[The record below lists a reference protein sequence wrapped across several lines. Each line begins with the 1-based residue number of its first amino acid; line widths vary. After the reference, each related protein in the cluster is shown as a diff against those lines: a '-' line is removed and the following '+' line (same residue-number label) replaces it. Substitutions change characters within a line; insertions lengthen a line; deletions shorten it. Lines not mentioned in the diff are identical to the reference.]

1 MGQGRGGLYSYTWLE
16 NILKTNLRNAER
28 ILPEYQDLKVGD
40 TVRLT
45 PKERYNLALEVAV
58 IEPAR
63 ALVLRT
69 PAQENGD
76 RLKRVEAGYPDGTWA
91 FILEPLDEQTTR
103 LIVRWRSYYRPSLPG
118 LLFNQYGLEPVHF
131 MMERK
136 MLLGI
141 KKRAEWASHRKP
153 DPAEKALETTKLNRE
168 TALAP
173 R

>member
-1 MGQGRGGLYSYTWLE
+1 VQHPRYISTRAVTINARPKDVWPWLVQMGQGRGGLYSYTWLE

-91 FILEPLDEQTTR
+91 FVLEPLDEQATR
-103 LIVRWRSYYRPSLPG
+103 LIVRWRSYYRPSLQDCCSIS
-118 LLFNQYGLEPVHF
+118 LVWSQCIL
-131 MMERK
+131 
-136 MLLGI
+136 
-141 KKRAEWASHRKP
+141 
-153 DPAEKALETTKLNRE
+153 
-168 TALAP
+168 
-173 R
+173 